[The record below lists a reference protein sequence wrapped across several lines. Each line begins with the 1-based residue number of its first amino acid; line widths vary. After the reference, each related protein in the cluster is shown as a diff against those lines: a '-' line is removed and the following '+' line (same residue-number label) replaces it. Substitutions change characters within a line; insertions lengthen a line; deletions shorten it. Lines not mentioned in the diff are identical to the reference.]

1 MHLLFKF
8 FASTNPSMTL
18 DFQKTMVRTVLYQ
31 SVIKATKI
39 CANYQSCRLRCL
51 RPEKGANEDDVVD
64 GSEGSDG
71 LMGEVHEARGL
82 PGN

>member
-1 MHLLFKF
+1 M
-8 FASTNPSMTL
+8 
-18 DFQKTMVRTVLYQ
+18 LYQ
-31 SVIKATKI
+31 SV
-39 CANYQSCRLRCL
+39 N
-51 RPEKGANEDDVVD
+51 KGGQNLCELPILQVKMSTTGNGSSANEDDVVD